1 MTDEALRLNI
11 TAQSFYTSTTQWPKS
26 VDESDFVGT
35 ACNSCFSDQ
44 NL

>member
-1 MTDEALRLNI
+1 MSYDILINMI
-11 TAQSFYTSTTQWPKS
+11 STQWPKS